1 MMLKEEILNQVN
13 AILQSVQSIVSHI
26 QHVSQNP
33 NEEEQFWWD
42 ECQNVNVE
50 CQSYFQEY
58 ENCSKLST
66 TSLLLSDV
74 KPAEIDADPAATDE
88 EVPGPACS
96 DEHRAEVHHA
106 LLRAFVEAD
115 PEHGGV
121 VTRQSFARLLDTA
134 ADVLAAHGDC
144 ADILE
149 DEDAMQA
156 MFEAVNLSKS
166 GLITYNEWCVFCR
179 EHLATSATPVSPS
192 STLSDQYTLYYGDE
206 STFSGDESEETAEQ
220 QPGQNDIVMSNLLSC
235 VSYCA
240 PNLIFNPKKSARLK
254 KKKWRK
260 RTKKELHP
268 HLLRMWQHSS
278 ELFSPPDAPP
288 ATVPAPASPY
298 PVVDWSQVN
307 KRFLGNLPEPTPFP
321 LSGCSP
327 DEKFYRDC
335 DKQGSYTNTRW
346 MLGDA
351 FGSRRGYM
359 TEDGVIAP
367 SGNGQTLHGYVWS
380 DEFRGWVLQTKKK
393 DAKKKVPF
401 NHKQKLERKEKLR

>member
-1 MMLKEEILNQVN
+1 MMFREKILSQIQV
-13 AILQSVQSIVSHI
+13 ILESVQSIVSQL
-26 QHVSQNP
+26 QHVSQDP
-33 NEEEQFWWD
+33 NEEQLWWD
-42 ECQNVNVE
+42 CQDVQFQ
-50 CQSYFQEY
+50 CQSISQENIH
-58 ENCSKLST
+58 ENCSQHENS
-66 TSLLLSDV
+66 S
-74 KPAEIDADPAATDE
+74 EINNNVEDE
-88 EVPGPACS
+88 EAHCAVSNIGPLCS
-96 DEHRAEVHHA
+96 DHEDEDHAEVHHA

-144 ADILE
+144 AHILE
-149 DEDAMQA
+149 DEDAMVA

-179 EHLATSATPVSPS
+179 EHLATSATPVSLS

-254 KKKWRK
+254 KKKWKK

-288 ATVPAPASPY
+288 ATTPAPASPY

-327 DEKFYRDC
+327 DEQFYKDC

-351 FGSRRGYM
+351 FGSRRGYL

-367 SGNGQTLHGYVWS
+367 SGSGQMLHGYVWS
-380 DEFRGWVLQTKKK
+380 DQFRCWVLQTKKK
-393 DAKKKVPF
+393 DVKKKVPI
-401 NHKQKLERKEKLR
+401 NSKQKLERKEKSR

>member
-1 MMLKEEILNQVN
+1 MMFREKILSQIQV
-13 AILQSVQSIVSHI
+13 ILESVQSIVSQL
-26 QHVSQNP
+26 QHVSQDP
-33 NEEEQFWWD
+33 NEEQLWWD
-42 ECQNVNVE
+42 CQDVQLQ
-50 CQSYFQEY
+50 CQSISPDNIH
-58 ENCSKLST
+58 ENCSQHENS
-66 TSLLLSDV
+66 S
-74 KPAEIDADPAATDE
+74 EINNNVEDE
-88 EVPGPACS
+88 EAYCAVSGIGPLCS
-96 DEHRAEVHHA
+96 DHEDEDHAEVHHA

-121 VTRQSFARLLDTA
+121 VTRQSFAHLLDTA

-144 ADILE
+144 AYILE

-166 GLITYNEWCVFCR
+166 GLISYNEWCEFCR
-179 EHLATSATPVSPS
+179 EHLGAASTTPVSAS
-192 STLSDQYTLYYGDE
+192 SNLTGQYTLYFGDE
-206 STFSGDESEETAEQ
+206 PDSAGDESEETPDQQ
-220 QPGQNDIVMSNLLSC
+220 QPGQNDTVISNLLSC
-235 VSYCA
+235 VSFCA

-254 KKKWRK
+254 KKKWKK

-288 ATVPAPASPY
+288 ATIPAPASPY

-351 FGSRRGYM
+351 FGSRRGYL

-367 SGNGQTLHGYVWS
+367 SAHGQTLHGYVWS

>member
-1 MMLKEEILNQVN
+1 M
-13 AILQSVQSIVSHI
+13 
-26 QHVSQNP
+26 
-33 NEEEQFWWD
+33 
-42 ECQNVNVE
+42 
-50 CQSYFQEY
+50 
-58 ENCSKLST
+58 
-66 TSLLLSDV
+66 
-74 KPAEIDADPAATDE
+74 
-88 EVPGPACS
+88 
-96 DEHRAEVHHA
+96 
-106 LLRAFVEAD
+106 
-115 PEHGGV
+115 
-121 VTRQSFARLLDTA
+121 
-134 ADVLAAHGDC
+134 
-144 ADILE
+144 
-149 DEDAMQA
+149 
-156 MFEAVNLSKS
+156 
-166 GLITYNEWCVFCR
+166 
-179 EHLATSATPVSPS
+179 
-192 STLSDQYTLYYGDE
+192 
-206 STFSGDESEETAEQ
+206 
-220 QPGQNDIVMSNLLSC
+220 
-235 VSYCA
+235 
-240 PNLIFNPKKSARLK
+240 RLK

-278 ELFSPPDAPP
+278 ELFSPPDVPP

-367 SGNGQTLHGYVWS
+367 SGYGQTLHGYVWS
-380 DEFRGWVLQTKKK
+380 DEFRSWVLQTKKK